1 VNVRFCFRTS
11 IIFKR
16 EFYIQCSMPYK
27 FTFDL
32 SPVPRFFFTEI
43 ARISYH
49 RGMHK
54 TLLNTLQEVIKRF
67 KIQEATGLNLSD
79 AVLVIQDMIDM
90 QAVNLI
96 ERKKFLQ
103 TKKRALLLPHC
114 SRKFM
119 DGRCKAVFDETIP
132 SYVCAHCSPDCLINK
147 ADDLG
152 KKKGYDVYVL
162 PGGSCAAKILK
173 SARYEGV
180 VGVACGEEIK
190 LSGELLSETGL
201 AGQSIP
207 LIKNGC
213 SSTVFNMDTLF
224 NTL

>member
-1 VNVRFCFRTS
+1 
-11 IIFKR
+11 
-16 EFYIQCSMPYK
+16 MPYK

-43 ARISYH
+43 ARISYQK
-49 RGMHK
+49 GMHK
-54 TLLNTLQEVIKRF
+54 TLFNTLQEVIKRF
-67 KIQEATGLNLSD
+67 KIQEATGLNLTD
-79 AVLVIQDMIDM
+79 AVVVIQDMIDM

-96 ERKKFLQ
+96 ERKRFLQ

-119 DGRCKAVFDETIP
+119 DGRCKATFDSTIP
-132 SYVCAHCSPDCLINK
+132 SYVCAHCSPDCLVNR
-147 ADDLG
+147 AESVA
-152 KKKGYDVYVL
+152 KKKGYDVYVV
-162 PGGSCAAKILK
+162 PGGSCVGKILK
-173 SARYEGV
+173 SANYEGV

-190 LSGELLSETGL
+190 LAGEFLGETDV

-213 SSTVFNMDTLF
+213 SSTVFNMDTLAK
-224 NTL
+224 TL

>member
-1 VNVRFCFRTS
+1 
-11 IIFKR
+11 
-16 EFYIQCSMPYK
+16 MPYK

-43 ARISYH
+43 ARISYQK
-49 RGMHK
+49 GMHK
-54 TLLNTLQEVIKRF
+54 TFLNTLQDVIKKF

-79 AVLVIQDMIDM
+79 AVVVIQDLIDV

-103 TKKRALLLPHC
+103 TKKRALFLPHC
-114 SRKFM
+114 SRKYM
-119 DGRCKAVFDETIP
+119 DGRCKALFDGGIP
-132 SYVCAHCSPDCLINK
+132 SYVCAHCSPDCLVNK
-147 ADDLG
+147 ADCLA

-162 PGGSCAAKILK
+162 PGGSCVAKILK
-173 SARYEGV
+173 TAKYEGV

-190 LSGELLSETGL
+190 LSGELLSETGV

-213 SSTVFNMDTLF
+213 SSTVFNMDTLVK
-224 NTL
+224 TL

>member
-1 VNVRFCFRTS
+1 
-11 IIFKR
+11 
-16 EFYIQCSMPYK
+16 MPYK

-43 ARISYH
+43 ARISYQK
-49 RGMHK
+49 GMHK
-54 TLLNTLQEVIKRF
+54 TLFNTLQDMIKKF

-79 AVLVIQDMIDM
+79 AVVVIQDLIDM

-96 ERKKFLQ
+96 QRQKFLQ
-103 TKKRALLLPHC
+103 TKKRALFLPHC
-114 SRKFM
+114 SRKYM
-119 DGRCKAVFDETIP
+119 DGRCKAVFDDGIP
-132 SYVCAHCSPDCLINK
+132 SYVCAHCSPDCQVNK
-147 ADDLG
+147 AEGLA

-173 SARYEGV
+173 SGGYEGI

-201 AGQSIP
+201 AGQAIP

-213 SSTVFNMDTLF
+213 SNTVFSIDTLIK
-224 NTL
+224 TL